1 MEGYSP
7 GTVIVEG
14 VAMEEQEDKRGFKVQ
29 DRRRFSPETGEAR
42 ETEES
47 AQPAEAQTQA
57 TAGTG
62 QAEEP
67 RHEQPRSNRSAA
79 ATSEIS
85 FSSFILGL
93 STQALMYM
101 GEIPSAPGQPVHAD
115 FTAAQQMINVLAM
128 LKQKTTGNLDAGEAA
143 MLENALFDLRMRYVD
158 LVKKGAP
165 PPRPGQ

>member
-1 MEGYSP
+1 
-7 GTVIVEG
+7 
-14 VAMEEQEDKRGFKVQ
+14 MEEQEEKRGFKVQ

-42 ETEES
+42 ETDETSPPVEAP
-47 AQPAEAQTQA
+47 AQAAATTQA
-57 TAGTG
+57 D
-62 QAEEP
+62 EP

-79 ATSEIS
+79 AMSEIS

-115 FTAAQQMINVLAM
+115 FTAAQQMIDVLAM

-165 PPRPGQ
+165 APQRSGQ